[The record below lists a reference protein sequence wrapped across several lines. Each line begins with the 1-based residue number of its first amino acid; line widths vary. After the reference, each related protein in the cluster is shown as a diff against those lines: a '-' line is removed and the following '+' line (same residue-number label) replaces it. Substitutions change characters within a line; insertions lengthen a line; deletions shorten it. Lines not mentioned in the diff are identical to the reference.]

1 MAVIKRPEINNIPY
15 EEFQDNETLE
25 KLVQELNENGVGVMV
40 GQLDKLIDWG
50 RSNSLWPLT
59 FATSC
64 CGIEFMAVAAARY
77 DMARFGFE
85 ITRNSPR
92 HWWLRHLRWS
102 FHHEFSRGEGC
113 GQGDSCGRL
122 RARLPST
129 SRSLLVWHDA
139 VAA

>member
-25 KLVQELNENGVGVMV
+25 KLVKELNEIGVGVML

-64 CGIEFMAVAAARY
+64 CGIEFMAVAAARFNTG
-77 DMARFGFE
+77 AILVVIVPFTK
-85 ITRNSPR
+85 ITS
-92 HWWLRHLRWS
+92 
-102 FHHEFSRGEGC
+102 
-113 GQGDSCGRL
+113 
-122 RARLPST
+122 A
-129 SRSLLVWHDA
+129 
-139 VAA
+139 